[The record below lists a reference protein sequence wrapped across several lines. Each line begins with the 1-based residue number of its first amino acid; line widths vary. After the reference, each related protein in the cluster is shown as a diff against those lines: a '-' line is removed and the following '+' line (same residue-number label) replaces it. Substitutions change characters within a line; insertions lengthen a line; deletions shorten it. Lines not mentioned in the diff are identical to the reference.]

1 MDKQNLIWLED
12 VKIYGNNPKKLLKK
26 IKNNNLIKI
35 MRLE

>member
-1 MDKQNLIWLED
+1 MDMQNLIWLEA
-12 VKIYGNNPKKLLKK
+12 VKIYGNSPKKLLKK